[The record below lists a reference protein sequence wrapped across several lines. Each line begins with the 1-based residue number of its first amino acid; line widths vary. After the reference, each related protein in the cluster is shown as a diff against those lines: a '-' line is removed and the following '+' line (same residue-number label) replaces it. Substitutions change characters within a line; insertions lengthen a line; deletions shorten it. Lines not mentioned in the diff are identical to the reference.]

1 MKKWFLI
8 GFAVRAIL
16 AVVVLLMSLQNF
28 EAALLYLA
36 DVPTMLFLAL
46 AEMTLPH
53 SLFRV
58 LSGGDPFYIPMN
70 LAGCLLWGGMFTLI
84 PFTRKLNRNR
94 SVFIRG

>member
-1 MKKWFLI
+1 MKRWFLI

-16 AVVVLLMSLQNF
+16 AVVVLLMAIRNF

-53 SLFRV
+53 SVFSV
-58 LSGGDPFYIPMN
+58 LVGGDPFYVPMN
-70 LAGCLLWGGMFTLI
+70 LVGCLLWGGIFTLI
-84 PFTRKLNRNR
+84 PFTRNLIRNR